1 MPFKGRDTPRLGF
14 ERGVTRHG
22 FVFKGVGKRH
32 GLVFKGA
39 RNATAWFPKF
49 AFRAAWGTP
58 VNRAWGEKEM
68 REEADEDFGGEGS
81 RKLEKI

>member
-1 MPFKGRDTPRLGF
+1 M
-14 ERGVTRHG
+14 
-22 FVFKGVGKRH
+22 
-32 GLVFKGA
+32 VFKGA